1 MQADNRGQS
10 GTYPINHEYHLI
22 DLAVGLSKGGFETLA
37 GARHQPVRKVCGLGI
52 SFTGMRGSSIMIL
65 VVLEQSSE
73 TSVFRG
79 GYWRRRPETKAAL
92 PALFYVICLP
102 TIGEW
107 AASDW
112 PAGVIHHL
120 GWPHGGTNGGLLL
133 HTSVRGR
140 TSRHR
145 ER

>member
-1 MQADNRGQS
+1 
-10 GTYPINHEYHLI
+10 
-22 DLAVGLSKGGFETLA
+22 
-37 GARHQPVRKVCGLGI
+37 
-52 SFTGMRGSSIMIL
+52 MIL
-65 VVLEQSSE
+65 VVLERSFQ

-120 GWPHGGTNGGLLL
+120 GWPQSCKTAGSCLVPASSAVPAATENDNHDDQNDEKCGVVHLVLPNKDGQLT
-133 HTSVRGR
+133 
-140 TSRHR
+140 
-145 ER
+145 